1 MPGDRKALQRDMDR
15 LYNWDEA
22 SGMKFNKIKC
32 WVLHFGHN
40 NLSQDYRFGAEWLE
54 DVVEEK
60 VLGYWLMLC

>member
-1 MPGDRKALQRDMDR
+1 
-15 LYNWDEA
+15 
-22 SGMKFNKIKC
+22 MKFNKIKC